1 MCSTKPH
8 ISDPAVTAWIVV
20 EFSRELGFQNII
32 MEGDAL
38 EIVHALQKEGC
49 YWTYRQ
55 LVEDANLLERIS
67 GHGWWG
73 T

>member
-1 MCSTKPH
+1 VDCKLWNFGVKIEKPLKLH
-8 ISDPAVTAWIVV
+8 
-20 EFSRELGFQNII
+20 GFKVNFPQNII